1 MEKILTYEDMANN
14 VALQDGETYQDIL
27 TLHDAQKR
35 YGVSRTALRDAAMY
49 GKIYA
54 KQIGGQSKKILYM
67 RRADI
72 IKYILL
78 PQSKSKAKRPVLWRK
93 QDVKQKTE
101 IIANEHQRG
110 EIEG

>member
-1 MEKILTYEDMANN
+1 MVKFLTYEDMANN
-14 VALQDGETYQDIL
+14 VILQDGETYQDIL
-27 TLHDAQKR
+27 TLQDAQKR
-35 YGVSRTALRDAAMY
+35 YGISRTALRDAAMY

-54 KQIGGQSKKILYM
+54 RFIGGQSKKILYM

-78 PQSKSKAKRPVLWRK
+78 PQSKSKAKRPVPWRQ
-93 QDVKQKTE
+93 QDTKPK

-110 EIEG
+110 ETEG

>member
-1 MEKILTYEDMANN
+1 MEKFFTYEDMAKN

-27 TLHDAQKR
+27 TLYDAQKR

-54 KQIGGQSKKILYM
+54 KHIGGQSKKILYM

-78 PQSKSKAKRPVLWRK
+78 PQSKSKAKRPVPWRK
-93 QDVKQKTE
+93 QDIKPK
-101 IIANEHQRG
+101 IIASEHQRG